1 MTYTLLLA
9 DDAHWRPSNQMGV
22 LNTDLAAQLE
32 AGILAARLSRLE
44 SGQTSTRDR
53 HVRERELYVVLEGMG
68 RIRVA
73 ASY

>member
-1 MTYTLLLA
+1 
-9 DDAHWRPSNQMGV
+9 MGV
-22 LNTDLAAQLE
+22 LNIDLAAQLE

-44 SGQTSTRDR
+44 SGQTSTRHR
-53 HVRERELYVVLEGMG
+53 TRPRERELYVVLEGMG